1 MPSNQLIVLMG
12 PAGCGKS
19 TIGAAL
25 SSKTGWPLIEGDDYH
40 PDANV
45 KKMTQNVAL
54 NDDDRVAWL
63 DALMTAISSYENDRL
78 ILACSA
84 LTPYVQSRLR
94 EDSGRA
100 VKFILLDVPKA
111 MLAERL
117 NNRSG
122 HFMSASLL
130 DSQLNDLTLPANA
143 IQLTGN
149 APINQVIKSALAALD
164 P

>member
-1 MPSNQLIVLMG
+1 MPSSQLIVLMG

-63 DALMTAISSYENDRL
+63 DALMAAISSYESDRL